1 MAYRMVY
8 FRIRTDG
15 YASGWANETAK
26 TLFREESR
34 RLFQEL
40 GWSIQT
46 GRNGASDTVTKDR
59 QDLYLHPTSFS
70 GVMDESNIQSLQ
82 EQLAAAQTF
91 RCHAVDC
98 YEEYMDMSDEKYQA
112 ALEARRDEI
121 TGFVLEQC
129 KTKRTNLYITAPI
142 ALHLAERFEIRRLC
156 DRDRHNAVGIRFM
169 SELVERLLQQGRL
182 RSAETTHGRGI
193 RTATAK
199 ELKERR
205 QPAEQVDGQLALI
218 ADGETQ
224 NSGSIKKKKSK
235 NLDKA
240 R

>member
-15 YASGWANETAK
+15 YVSGWANETAK

-34 RLFQEL
+34 RLFQEQ

-70 GVMDESNIQSLQ
+70 GVMDDSNIQPLQ
-82 EQLAAAQTF
+82 EQLAAALTF
-91 RCHAVDC
+91 RCYAVDC
-98 YEEYMDMSDEKYQA
+98 YEEYMDMSDEEYQA

-121 TGFVLEQC
+121 TVLTLEQC
-129 KTKRTNLYITAPI
+129 RTKRTNLYITAPV

-218 ADGETQ
+218 VDSETQ
-224 NSGSIKKKKSK
+224 NSGSIKKKRSK